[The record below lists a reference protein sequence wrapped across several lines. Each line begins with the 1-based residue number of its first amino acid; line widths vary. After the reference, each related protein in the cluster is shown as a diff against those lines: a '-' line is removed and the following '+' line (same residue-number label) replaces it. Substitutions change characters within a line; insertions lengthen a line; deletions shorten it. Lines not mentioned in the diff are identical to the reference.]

1 MADINEMHSQTISEL
16 KAERDLL
23 LIEKD
28 EAVDNWLK
36 ACAARD
42 GYRDVARKLLT
53 TLEVR
58 ESMEEIR
65 EELR

>member
-1 MADINEMHSQTISEL
+1 MTDINEMHSQTISEINSRL
-16 KAERDLL
+16 EVMTK
-23 LIEKD
+23 EKD